1 MGNIA
6 KRPNGKYRARYRDAT
21 GKEHARHF
29 DRKGDAE
36 RWLAKQIT
44 RIADGT
50 WIDPQQGRRTFGS
63 FAQHWQTAQVHHRAS
78 TRSITSRRLDRITAT
93 FGERPLSAI
102 TRTEVQAWVTSL
114 DLSPASVEAHYR
126 LLAQVLLAAV
136 DEQLIPSSP
145 CRRINLPK
153 REHSKPRIPT
163 VDELAA
169 IIDAAP
175 EHSRA
180 SVILAAGTG
189 LRVSELLG
197 LTVDRVDFLRGVV
210 TVDRQLVGSRAGVPR
225 FGPPKTKGSHRT
237 IPIPR
242 DLVAVLAEHLARWPS
257 DGVIFRN
264 AAGLIWSRSK
274 YSDEWRRWRTVAD
287 VEGVRFHDLRH
298 FYASSLIA
306 AGQSVKVVQ
315 ERLGHTSSSTT
326 LDVYGHLWPAD
337 EEATREAVSGALAAV
352 LRTASGQ

>member
-1 MGNIA
+1 MGSIA
-6 KRPNGKYRARYRDAT
+6 KRPNGKYRARYRDAS

-36 RWLAKQIT
+36 RWLAQQVV

-50 WIDPQQGRRTFGS
+50 WIDPQRGRRTFGE
-63 FAQHWQTAQVHHRAS
+63 FATEWQQAQAHHRAS
-78 TRSITSRRLDRITAT
+78 TRQVTSYRLARLIER

-102 TRTEVQAWVTSL
+102 TRTEVQGWVSSL
-114 DLSPASVEAHYR
+114 DMAPSSVEAHYR
-126 LLAQVLLAAV
+126 LLAQIMLAAV
-136 DEQLIPSSP
+136 DEQLLASSP

-153 REHSKPRIPT
+153 RDRVQPRIPT
-163 VDELAA
+163 VEELVA
-169 IIDAAP
+169 IMGYAP
-175 EHSRA
+175 EHSRP
-180 SVILAAGTG
+180 SVLVAAGTG
-189 LRVSELLG
+189 LRISELLG

-210 TVDRQLVGSRAGVPR
+210 TVDRQLIGSTAGVPR
-225 FGPPKTKGSHRT
+225 FGPPKTAGSVRQ

-242 DLVAVLAEHLARWPS
+242 ELVEVIGAHLARFPS
-257 DGVIFRN
+257 DGVIFRT

-274 YSDEWRRWRTVAD
+274 FSDEWLRWRAAA
-287 VEGVRFHDLRH
+287 GVTGIRFHDLRH

-306 AGQSVKVVQ
+306 AGQSVKVIQ

-326 LDVYGHLWPAD
+326 LDVYGHLFPAD
-337 EEATREAVSGALAAV
+337 EDATREAVSGALSAV